1 MIEIDALPFRGKC
14 HDRHDLGHIVRLRVE
29 ASKFVQKYAIDKSDL
44 THRKLLQHTR
54 EESVKSN
61 IVHVALAGAIVLL
74 PATSSFADT
83 INLNNY
89 LTAFAP
95 GNVAASGQPWVIAQG
110 TGTVI
115 TVASPPA
122 ERMRPKFRETL
133 DFGTSCQSIGSRVR
147 NIRSICGCSCRQ
159 GM

>member
-1 MIEIDALPFRGKC
+1 M
-14 HDRHDLGHIVRLRVE
+14 RVD

-44 THRKLLQHTR
+44 THRMG
-54 EESVKSN
+54 SVKSN
-61 IVHVALAGAIVLL
+61 IVHVALAGAVVLL
-74 PATSSFADT
+74 PATPSFADT

-95 GNVAASGQPWVIAQG
+95 GNVAASGQPWVVAQG
-110 TGTVI
+110 TGAVI

-122 ERMRPKFRETL
+122 PGTNVAQVRETP
-133 DFGTSCQSIGSRVR
+133 DFGTSCQSIGSRAR

-159 GM
+159 EM